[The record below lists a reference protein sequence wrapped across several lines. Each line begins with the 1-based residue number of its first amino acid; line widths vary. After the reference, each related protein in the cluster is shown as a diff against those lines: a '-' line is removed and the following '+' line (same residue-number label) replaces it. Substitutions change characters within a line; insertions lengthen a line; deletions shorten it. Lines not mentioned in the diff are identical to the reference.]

1 MTNVILY
8 CRVSTD
14 EQREGSSLEVQEQ
27 YLRAYCANQNLN
39 IIDVYREDFSA
50 KDFSL
55 QRPEMKKIYDYC
67 RKHKG
72 QVSKVLFLRWD
83 RYARNVEFAFAY
95 KRKFYDELGVEINAI
110 ESPIDFSGTEWSML
124 LSMYC
129 GAAHTEDVKIARR
142 TKEGIHGSLL
152 KGKCTHKAPRGYKN
166 LRASKHDCWVEV
178 DEPKAERIRQ
188 LFKEVAK
195 GLEAPTC
202 IKRRIYPNLP
212 DSSLF
217 DLLKNRFYV
226 GDIVVPAYN
235 GEPEQIVPGQ
245 HEALIDRATFDA
257 VQDALAGKKKKTPK
271 LGRTANPDLYLRK
284 YLICPVCG
292 HALTGATSTGNGGQ
306 YTYYFCCHDHKH
318 LNVRAEDV
326 NNGFVKYVSNLKPNK
341 AVLNLYSAILED
353 IRGDAVRGNRAKAD
367 KLQEQLATI
376 NKRIDT
382 LADKY
387 LDGELSLA
395 EKLRLTE
402 RLQAQASDLD
412 RQIKTL
418 RLSAD
423 LKIKPKLTYAVNVIE
438 NLGTFFESAPY
449 ETKIRLLGSIFPE
462 KVVFDGKKYRTNAY
476 NSMLDIIYQETR
488 QLRGENKKISSK
500 NEENS
505 VGYREPGSNR
515 HSLAA
520 TGV

>member
-14 EQREGSSLEVQEQ
+14 EQADGCSLEVQER
-27 YLRAYCANQNLN
+27 YLRAYCSNHELGIVN
-39 IIDVYREDFSA
+39 IYYEDYSA
-50 KDFSL
+50 KHYDMR
-55 QRPEMKKIYDYC
+55 RPEIKKIYNYC
-67 RKHKG
+67 RKHRG
-72 QVSKVLFLRWD
+72 NVDGILFLRWD
-83 RYARNVEFAFAY
+83 RYSRNVEFAFAY
-95 KRKFYDELGVEINAI
+95 KRMLYDELGVEINAI
-110 ESPIDFSGTEWSML
+110 ESPIDFKSTEWPML
-124 LSMYC
+124 LAMYC

-166 LRASKHDCWVEV
+166 LRASKHDCWIEV

-217 DLLKNRFYV
+217 DLLKNRFYA
-226 GDIVVPAYN
+226 GEIVVPTYN
-235 GEPEQIVPGQ
+235 DEPEQIVPGQ

-257 VQDALAGKKKKTPK
+257 VQDVLAGKKKKTPK
-271 LGRTANPDLYLRK
+271 LGRTANPNLYLRK
-284 YLICPVCG
+284 YLTCPVCG
-292 HALTGATSTGNGGQ
+292 HALTGATSKGNGGY
-306 YTYYFCCHDHKH
+306 YTYYFCSNDHKH
-318 LNVRAEDV
+318 LNVRAEEV
-326 NNGFVKYVSNLKPNK
+326 NNGFAKYVSSLKPNK

-353 IRGDAVRGNRAKAD
+353 IRGDAVKDNRAKAD
-367 KLQEQLATI
+367 KLQEQLATV

-387 LDGELSLA
+387 LDGEISLT
-395 EKLRLTE
+395 EKQRLTE

-462 KVVFDGKKYRTNAY
+462 KVVFDGKKYRTNSY
-476 NSMLDIIYQETR
+476 NSMLDIIYQETK

-505 VGYREPGSNR
+505 VKYPEPGSNR